1 MECEMTRRHVARGT
15 RADAETHDRLHLLKS
30 CTKLK
35 ATYQIR
41 LLLYRAIQEGK
52 KLVLNVPKECVLQ
65 ADLKAL
71 IKEHRSNIVVAR
83 R

>member
-1 MECEMTRRHVARGT
+1 MKFEMTTRHVARGA
-15 RADAETHDRLHLLKS
+15 RADAETYDRLHLLKS
-30 CTKLK
+30 CSELK

-52 KLVLNVPKECVLQ
+52 KLVLNIPDECKLHD
-65 ADLKAL
+65 DLKAMV
-71 IKEHRSNIVVAR
+71 KDHRSSIEVAR